1 MSDAL
6 VVPASSGL
14 MALDG
19 RPLMNRGNPAFDEER
34 ETKEWVFSELGLLDD
49 VELFFNDILVAKY
62 IRQQIAG
69 GLIASAETQKEDRWQ
84 GVVGLVLKVGPR
96 AFVDDDRNKFYGITV
111 KRGDW
116 VLYRNSDG
124 WDKNIARLGE
134 RTTDPVQ
141 CRIIQDVHI
150 RGRVRFPGRLY

>member
-6 VVPASSGL
+6 IGFPGPGL
-14 MALDG
+14 LALDG
-19 RPLMNRGNPAFDEER
+19 RPLGARGNPAFDEEQ
-34 ETKEWVFSELGLLDD
+34 ETKELVFRALGDLDD
-49 VELFFNDILVAKY
+49 IELFFNDVLVAKH
-62 IRQQIAG
+62 IRYEVAK
-69 GLIASAETQKEDRWQ
+69 GLVAPAITEREDEWQ

-96 AFVDDDRNKFYGITV
+96 AFKNDDRNDFHGVTV

-116 VLYRNSDG
+116 VMYRNSDG
-124 WDKNIARLGE
+124 WDKHIARLGE
-134 RTTDPVQ
+134 NTSDPVK